1 MGPPYGPRGSLYPW
15 LPSAFW
21 HIVIS
26 HCRHREEVWL
36 CKRTT
41 IDILENSS
49 GGNARGLTMGPPEAH
64 SSIDFVLVT
73 TMKQFYRMKYSIGTL
88 SDNNNKA

>member
-1 MGPPYGPRGSLYPW
+1 
-15 LPSAFW
+15 
-21 HIVIS
+21 
-26 HCRHREEVWL
+26 
-36 CKRTT
+36 
-41 IDILENSS
+41 
-49 GGNARGLTMGPPEAH
+49 MGPPEAH